1 MLPTRKIHFVKYFC
15 VNPQLFRGTS
25 VVPPHLHR
33 LFQFCIFATVVVCHL
48 LAMSLDESLIFMAKS
63 SSFFGLRRGSTKS
76 LTFQVVDG
84 KQVTKDRV
92 TFVKNPRSYAQA
104 TQRSKM
110 AAVADAYRALS
121 TICDHSF
128 ESVPYG
134 PASRRE
140 FMSLNLARSIK
151 PEPKGFCLPI
161 GVGLQVSKGTLEQF
175 NVLDFK
181 LFPNKAGVTGSYPLD
196 AAWVNLVLAQS
207 PNLQAGD
214 ELTYVSCALDG
225 INMVDVNGASMP
237 NVKYAIASIVLDPNS
252 AINAEWSYDS
262 AKSKFLHSSGLSM
275 EVGDPSFNVADADV
289 IASGVIVSR
298 YADGKWRRST
308 CILNEMGDMAASGY
322 TDAYFDA
329 CIASYM
335 DAPSVAESK
344 KQLNKATSK

>member
-1 MLPTRKIHFVKYFC
+1 MNLYNI
-15 VNPQLFRGTS
+15 
-25 VVPPHLHR
+25 
-33 LFQFCIFATVVVCHL
+33 
-48 LAMSLDESLIFMAKS
+48 MAKS

-92 TFVKNPRSYAQA
+92 TYVKNPRSYAQA

-128 ESVPYG
+128 ESVAYG

-140 FMSLNLARSIK
+140 FMSLNLARAIK
-151 PEPKGFCLPI
+151 PEPKGFSLPI
-161 GVGLQVSKGTLEQF
+161 GVGLQVSKGTLAD
-175 NVLDFK
+175 VSSVIDFK
-181 LFPNKAGVTGSYPLD
+181 LFPTKAGVTGSYPLD

-214 ELTYVSCALDG
+214 ELTFVACALDG
-225 INMVDVNGASMP
+225 VVYTNVNGTSLP
-237 NVKYAIASIVLDPNS
+237 TVKYAIASIVLDPTS
-252 AINAEWSYDS
+252 DINAKWSYDT
-262 AKSKFLHSSGLSM
+262 AHSRLVHTSGFSM
-275 EVGDPSFNVADADV
+275 EVGGSTWGIDDALI
-289 IASGVIVSR
+289 IANGIIVSR
-298 YADGKWRRST
+298 YADSKWRRST
-308 CILNEMGDMAASGY
+308 CILYEMGDMADSGY

-335 DAPSVAESK
+335 DAPSVAESS
-344 KQLNKATSK
+344 KQLNQATTL

>member
-1 MLPTRKIHFVKYFC
+1 MNLY
-15 VNPQLFRGTS
+15 
-25 VVPPHLHR
+25 VV
-33 LFQFCIFATVVVCHL
+33 
-48 LAMSLDESLIFMAKS
+48 MAKS

-92 TFVKNPRSYAQA
+92 TYVKNPRSYAQA

-128 ESVPYG
+128 ESVAYG
-134 PASRRE
+134 PASRRQ
-140 FMSLNLARSIK
+140 FMSLNLARPIK
-151 PEPKGFCLPI
+151 PEPKGFSLPI
-161 GVGLQVSKGTLEQF
+161 GVGLQVSKGTLADINSVSGFE
-175 NVLDFK
+175 
-181 LFPNKAGVTGSYPLD
+181 LFPAKDGVTNSYPLD

-214 ELTYVSCALDG
+214 ELTYVACALDQTFATY
-225 INMVDVNGASMP
+225 VDGAALP
-237 NVKYAIASIVLDPNS
+237 TVKYAVASIVLDPAS
-252 AINAEWSYDS
+252 EINAKWSFDS
-262 AKSKFLHSSGLSM
+262 AHSKFVHSSGFSM
-275 EVGDPSFNVADADV
+275 EYADPNPGVDNSLI
-289 IASGVIVSR
+289 IAYGVIVSR

-308 CILNEMGDMAASGY
+308 CILGEMNDMTAKGY

-335 DAPSVAESK
+335 NAPTVAESK
-344 KQLNKATSK
+344 KQLNQATTL